1 MSEVKQKKIK
11 VLASND
17 DRVSLIMD
25 DEGNVGVVSP
35 LKDGMPLQPEQDIV
49 KLNKTEEPNVY
60 TLQTLYQGKGPA
72 RASNKKFREG
82 WDSVYGKQKKKADLN

>member
-1 MSEVKQKKIK
+1 MSEVKQKKKIK

-49 KLNKTEEPNVY
+49 
-60 TLQTLYQGKGPA
+60 
-72 RASNKKFREG
+72 
-82 WDSVYGKQKKKADLN
+82 